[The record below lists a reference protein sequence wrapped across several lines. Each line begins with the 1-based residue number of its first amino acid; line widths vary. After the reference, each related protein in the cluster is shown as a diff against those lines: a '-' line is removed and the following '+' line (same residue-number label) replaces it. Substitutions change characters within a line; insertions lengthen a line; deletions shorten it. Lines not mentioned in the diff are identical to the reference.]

1 MVGGSVMTTGRRE
14 RLCWAVFVV
23 VALLSLDLLDS
34 AWYGIVVP
42 VAAGVLALVLHGG
55 GQPRRRW
62 QSLTVDRQDL
72 AVVLGLY
79 LAIVA
84 LFRVAFVGFGVGRV
98 AGLFLSF
105 AAGLLLGVVGPIWY
119 TVWRRHRSMASL
131 GLGGPWHTAV
141 VFGLLLAAVQ
151 FWLTLWRRPL
161 PADAEGWLPLLV
173 MSLTV
178 GAFETV
184 FFRGF
189 AQRRLEAAF
198 GQPIGIAAAATLYAL
213 YHVGYGMGAAELVFL
228 FGLGVVY
235 ALAFAV
241 AGHAV
246 VLWPLLTPLG
256 AFYNSLRSGDIDL
269 PWASIAGF
277 VDVLAV
283 MAVAVWLGRRH
294 QRRSR
299 GAPCPDNPPRGSRRP
314 KPMPARHRDDR
325 AVQGSP
331 VPGMVTARVPSSI
344 VHDHSDEAPA

>member
-1 MVGGSVMTTGRRE
+1 VSVTTTGRPE
-14 RLCWAVFVV
+14 RLCWAVVVV

-42 VAAGVLALVLHGG
+42 VAAGVLALVLHG
-55 GQPRRRW
+55 RW
-62 QSLTVDRQDL
+62 AAA
-72 AVVLGLY
+72 AVV
-79 LAIVA
+79 AVA
-84 LFRVAFVGFGVGRV
+84 HGGPAGSGRGARALPGDRGAVRVAFVGFGVGRV
-98 AGLFLSF
+98 AGLFLTF

-151 FWLTLWRRPL
+151 FWLTLWRQPL

-198 GQPIGIAAAATLYAL
+198 GQPIGIVAAATLYAL
-213 YHVGYGMGAAELVFL
+213 YHLGYGMGAAELVFL

-241 AGHAV
+241 AGHAI

-299 GAPCPDNPPRGSRRP
+299 GVPCPDNPPRGSRRP
-314 KPMPARHRDDR
+314 KPMPARYRDDR

-331 VPGMVTARVPSSI
+331 VAGMVIARVPSSI
-344 VHDHSDEAPA
+344 VHDRSDEAPA